1 MRSSLASPR
10 EPVPCAE
17 CLTRVPGIAWGD
29 LCPDC
34 RAQLRR
40 RATPLVRRISL
51 LAALLVVLYA
61 WLDVPL
67 TPKNRIWVAVVAVGT
82 YFLVRKMATQ
92 IAMEYM
98 RRPPGGKV

>member
-1 MRSSLASPR
+1 MRSSLAFAEP
-10 EPVPCAE
+10 PVPCAQ
-17 CLTRVPGIAWGD
+17 CLTRVPGIKWGD

-51 LAALLVVLYA
+51 LASLLVVLYA
-61 WLDVPL
+61 WLDIPL

-98 RRPPGGKV
+98 RRPPGGQV

>member
-1 MRSSLASPR
+1 MRSSLASPDQ
-10 EPVPCAE
+10 EVPCAG
-17 CLTRVPGIAWGD
+17 CLTKVPGLSWGD

-34 RAQLRR
+34 RGLLRR

-51 LAALLVVLYA
+51 LASLLVVLYA

-82 YFLVRKMATQ
+82 YFLVRKMAMQ

-98 RRPPGGKV
+98 RRPPGGNA